1 MILGKECK
9 IYQYKVKEKGIV
21 EKNEINCRATEGIVF
36 TKETSIYK
44 KDLGKWR
51 VSYMYSFD
59 PDLNK
64 AVQSLVES
72 LRDKIEKNRNVIES
86 KMRANTEYEKI
97 MEKIHENYKPWI

>member
-9 IYQYKVKEKGIV
+9 IYQYKVNKKGII
-21 EKNEINCRATEGIVF
+21 EKNEIDCRTTGNIIF
-36 TKETSIYK
+36 GKGQSIYK

-64 AVQSLVES
+64 AVQSLIDS
-72 LRDKIEKNRNVIES
+72 LKEKIEKNRTVIKS
-86 KMRANTEYEKI
+86 KMQANAKYESILEKI
-97 MEKIHENYKPWI
+97 ADNYKPWI